1 MEDVELGGV
10 WDEVS
15 KILLKEEG
23 VDGAHDSQSALEA
36 GRDQCQEE
44 VEVRGD
50 GAFPPA
56 GNCDEG
62 VEAGETGPS
71 RGHEVDSWLAFQ
83 DEVGEIFDI
92 FGQVEAE
99 GFFEVIPD
107 VYKFSCGWVGTE
119 LLAKARK
126 LTRKR
131 NRVSRRVRE
140 FLAMFVNEMNCNILS
155 WVQQII
161 TDKLREN
168 IGMVFGLLESIY
180 KNDWFESYF
189 IDNKISNN
197 NRG

>member
-1 MEDVELGGV
+1 M
-10 WDEVS
+10 
-15 KILLKEEG
+15 
-23 VDGAHDSQSALEA
+23 
-36 GRDQCQEE
+36 
-44 VEVRGD
+44 
-50 GAFPPA
+50 
-56 GNCDEG
+56 
-62 VEAGETGPS
+62 
-71 RGHEVDSWLAFQ
+71 
-83 DEVGEIFDI
+83 
-92 FGQVEAE
+92 EAE

-180 KNDWFESYF
+180 KND
-189 IDNKISNN
+189 
-197 NRG
+197 